1 MIIMK
6 TSARNLIEGKI
17 VKVETDKIM
26 ALVKVETKPAV
37 VTSIITKESADDLKL
52 KVGDQVKVM
61 IKSTSVMLVK
71 E

>member
-1 MIIMK
+1 LIIMK

-61 IKSTSVMLVK
+61 IKSTSVILVK

>member
-1 MIIMK
+1 MK
-6 TSARNLIEGKI
+6 TRARNLIEGKI

-61 IKSTSVMLVK
+61 IKSTSVILVK

>member
-61 IKSTSVMLVK
+61 IKSTSVILVK

>member
-1 MIIMK
+1 MK

-61 IKSTSVMLVK
+61 IKSTSVILVK